1 MKTIVAHLQNLKE
14 IFGILFFIL
23 ISGSAFAQNNGFFTG
38 MVLNEEDGKSLIGAS
53 IKVQKNPTLGAASD
67 ISGRFTLELQ
77 PGNYNFVISYTG
89 MRSDTITET
98 IKAGQI
104 TERIITLKTYTSKLS
119 GVEIKVGR
127 LDQDMEK
134 LTVSMEVMQLD
145 VIEKRNITK
154 IETILDQTP
163 GLNILDDEPQI
174 RGGSGFTFGV
184 GSKVGVFIDD
194 MPVLSGDANRPYWDF
209 IPTDNIKQIEV
220 VKGASSVLSGSSSLS
235 GAIYIRSAY
244 PGLEPVTKVK
254 VYGGFY
260 NNPKYSYMKWWDQAP
275 VIGGA
280 SYLHSRIVK
289 NTDIVIGARVKYDH
303 GYEGPPVTLPGVV
316 DTITNFNESQLTE
329 KKLGLNF
336 NIRHRNQK
344 FPGLNYG
351 LNGNIMYEKTK
362 MMLAWLDDSTGF
374 YRAYP
379 GAVVLQDHFLF
390 YLDPFVNYY
399 SKMGFKHSFKARM
412 MYNDNQMTNNQS
424 VSNKVLFTD
433 YNFRKDYPNV
443 NDFHF
448 IGGFSTQYTMTHAK
462 IYNAAGDDDN
472 TLFNLSGY
480 AEIENEIRKTINF
493 SAGVRFDYN
502 SLNSVAG
509 DIKTIFRAGASLKMM
524 QETYLRMSI
533 GQGYRY
539 PTIAE
544 RFVKINLGTFG
555 VFDNPDLVPETS
567 INAEIGLRR
576 GFKFA
581 RYLGYFDIAIFQ
593 QDYKNTIEYLFGF
606 WDPTYT
612 FAIGGFKFLN
622 TGKSRIVGVDISLN
636 GKAQLSDNLVMNT
649 LIGYNYILPRS
660 LEPDYIFANDYNPTG
675 DTDFTFT
682 NTSVNPE
689 GNILKYRFLHT
700 LKGDIEFEFKNFSP
714 GLSLKY
720 FSKIENLD
728 KAIADFERATNATG
742 GSVQPIE
749 YMNYFYNNNN
759 GNLVIDFRLNYAFN
773 QKHKISLTVNNLTNR
788 WYSLRPLK
796 AEAMRSFMLQY
807 SLNI

>member
-1 MKTIVAHLQNLKE
+1 
-14 IFGILFFIL
+14 
-23 ISGSAFAQNNGFFTG
+23 
-38 MVLNEEDGKSLIGAS
+38 
-53 IKVQKNPTLGAASD
+53 
-67 ISGRFTLELQ
+67 
-77 PGNYNFVISYTG
+77 
-89 MRSDTITET
+89 
-98 IKAGQI
+98 
-104 TERIITLKTYTSKLS
+104 
-119 GVEIKVGR
+119 
-127 LDQDMEK
+127 
-134 LTVSMEVMQLD
+134 
-145 VIEKRNITK
+145 
-154 IETILDQTP
+154 
-163 GLNILDDEPQI
+163 
-174 RGGSGFTFGV
+174 
-184 GSKVGVFIDD
+184 
-194 MPVLSGDANRPYWDF
+194 
-209 IPTDNIKQIEV
+209 
-220 VKGASSVLSGSSSLS
+220 
-235 GAIYIRSAY
+235 
-244 PGLEPVTKVK
+244 
-254 VYGGFY
+254 
-260 NNPKYSYMKWWDQAP
+260 
-275 VIGGA
+275 
-280 SYLHSRIVK
+280 
-289 NTDIVIGARVKYDH
+289 
-303 GYEGPPVTLPGVV
+303 
-316 DTITNFNESQLTE
+316 
-329 KKLGLNF
+329 
-336 NIRHRNQK
+336 
-344 FPGLNYG
+344 
-351 LNGNIMYEKTK
+351 
-362 MMLAWLDDSTGF
+362 
-374 YRAYP
+374 
-379 GAVVLQDHFLF
+379 
-390 YLDPFVNYY
+390 
-399 SKMGFKHSFKARM
+399 
-412 MYNDNQMTNNQS
+412 
-424 VSNKVLFTD
+424 
-433 YNFRKDYPNV
+433 
-443 NDFHF
+443 
-448 IGGFSTQYTMTHAK
+448 MTHAK

-502 SLNSVAG
+502 SLNSIAG
-509 DIKTIFRAGASLKMM
+509 DVKTIFRAGASLKMM

>member
-1 MKTIVAHLQNLKE
+1 MKKISTNLRNLKE
-14 IFGILFFIL
+14 ILFLLSLIL
-23 ISGSAFAQNNGFFTG
+23 ITGSTFAQNNGYFSG
-38 MVLNEEDGKSLIGAS
+38 MVLSEEDGKSLVGAS

-67 ISGRFTLELQ
+67 LSGRFFLEL
-77 PGNYNFVISYTG
+77 PAGNYKFVVSFTG
-89 MRSDTITET
+89 MQSDTIHET
-98 IKAGQI
+98 INAGQTI
-104 TERIITLKTYTSKLS
+104 ERVITLKAYASKLS

-127 LDQDMEK
+127 LDQRMEK
-134 LTVSMEVMQLD
+134 LTVSMEVVQLEQ
-145 VIEKRNITK
+145 IEKKNITK

-184 GSKVGVFIDD
+184 GSKVGVFVDD

-209 IPTDNIKQIEV
+209 IPVDNIKQIEV

-235 GAIYIRSAY
+235 GAIYVRTAF

-260 NNPKYSYMKWWDQAP
+260 NNPKYGYMKWWEQSP
-275 VIGGA
+275 LIGGA

-303 GYEGPPVTLPGVV
+303 GYEGPPVTLSNVV
-316 DTITNFNESQLTE
+316 DTITKFSESQLTE
-329 KKLGLNF
+329 KKIGLNF

-379 GAVVLQDHFLF
+379 GAVVLQDHFIY

-399 SKMGFKHSFKARM
+399 SKMGFKHSFKARV
-412 MYNDNQMTNNQS
+412 MYNDNEMTNNQS
-424 VSNKVLFTD
+424 VRNTVIFTD
-433 YNFRKDYPNV
+433 YNYRRDYPNL
-443 NDFHF
+443 NGFHF

-462 IYNAAGDDDN
+462 IYNASGDDDN
-472 TLFNLSGY
+472 TLFNVSGY
-480 AEIENEIRKTINF
+480 AEIEDEIRKTINF

-509 DIKTIFRAGASLKMM
+509 DVKTIFRAGASLKMM

-555 VFDNPDLVPETS
+555 VFDNPELVPETS

-581 RYLGYFDIAIFQ
+581 NFLGYFDIAVFQ

-636 GKAQLSDNLVMNT
+636 GKAQISDKLVMNT
-649 LIGYNYILPRS
+649 SIGYNYILPRS

-675 DTDFTFT
+675 HTDFTFT

-700 LKGDIEFEFKNFSP
+700 LKGDIEFEYMKFSP
-714 GLSLKY
+714 GLSIKY

-773 QKHKISLTVNNLTNR
+773 EKHKIALTVNNLTNR

-796 AEAMRSFMLQY
+796 AEAVRSIMLQY
-807 SLNI
+807 SLNL

>member
-1 MKTIVAHLQNLKE
+1 MKKISTNLRNLKE
-14 IFGILFFIL
+14 FLLFLSFIL
-23 ISGSAFAQNNGFFTG
+23 MSGSAFAQNNGYFSG

-67 ISGRFTLELQ
+67 VSGRFFLEV
-77 PGNYNFVISYTG
+77 PAGTYKFVVSYTG
-89 MRSDTITET
+89 MQSDTIHET
-98 IKAGQI
+98 INAGQTI
-104 TERIITLKTYTSKLS
+104 ERVITLKTYTSKLT

-127 LDQDMEK
+127 LDQKMEK
-134 LTVSMEVMQLD
+134 LTVSMEVVQLEQ
-145 VIEKRNITK
+145 IEKKNITK

-184 GSKVGVFIDD
+184 GSKVGVFVDD

-209 IPTDNIKQIEV
+209 IPVDNIKQIEV

-235 GAIYIRSAY
+235 GAIYVRTAF
-244 PGLEPVTKVK
+244 PGLEPMTKIK

-260 NNPKYSYMKWWDQAP
+260 NNPKYGYMKWWEQSP
-275 VIGGA
+275 LIGGA

-303 GYEGPPVTLPGVV
+303 GYEGPPVTLPNVV
-316 DTITNFNESQLTE
+316 DTITKFSESQLTE
-329 KKLGLNF
+329 KKIGLNF

-379 GAVVLQDHFLF
+379 GAVVLQDHFIY

-399 SKMGFKHSFKARM
+399 SKMGFKHSFKARV
-412 MYNDNQMTNNQS
+412 MYNNNEMTNNQS
-424 VSNKVLFTD
+424 VRNTVIFTD
-433 YNFRKDYPNV
+433 YNYRRDYPNL
-443 NDFHF
+443 NGFHF
-448 IGGFSTQYTMTHAK
+448 IGGLSTQYTMTHAK
-462 IYNAAGDDDN
+462 IYNASGDDDN
-472 TLFNLSGY
+472 TLFNMSGY
-480 AEIENEIRKTINF
+480 AEIEDEIRKTINF
-493 SAGVRFDYN
+493 SAGVRFEYN
-502 SLNSVAG
+502 SLNSIAG
-509 DIKTIFRAGASLKMM
+509 DVKTIFRAGVSIKMM

-576 GFKFA
+576 GFKFTN
-581 RYLGYFDIAIFQ
+581 YLGFFDIAIFQ

-636 GKAQLSDNLVMNT
+636 GKAQISENLVMNT
-649 LIGYNYILPRS
+649 IIGYNYILPRS

-675 DTDFTFT
+675 HTDFTFT

-700 LKGDIEFEFKNFSP
+700 IKGDIEFEYKKLTP
-714 GLSLKY
+714 GLSIKY

-773 QKHKISLTVNNLTNR
+773 EKHKIALTVNNLTNR

-796 AEAMRSFMLQY
+796 AEAVRSIMLQY
-807 SLNI
+807 SLNL

>member
-98 IKAGQI
+98 IKSGQI

-184 GSKVGVFIDD
+184 GSKVGVFVDD

-275 VIGGA
+275 LIGGA
-280 SYLHSRIVK
+280 SYLHSRIVN

-303 GYEGPPVTLPGVV
+303 GYEGPPVTLPWVV
-316 DTITNFNESQLTE
+316 DTITKFDESQLTE

-502 SLNSVAG
+502 SLNSIAG
-509 DIKTIFRAGASLKMM
+509 DVKTIFRAGASLKMM